1 MHASIEQLLSL
12 QDAGEDHTRLAA
24 HLAECEKCQQE
35 LGRLTAVQARLRSL
49 PLIQPDRNTW
59 QAVLERHAKS
69 RNSLALHPWWW
80 GGAVAASAALAVLI
94 FGLTGQPAREQP
106 GTAALPSPEPQGT
119 SAVLAFSAAGGDAN
133 TGAASGASA
142 DVEGLIQ
149 RSMQLEQA
157 LRAMPA
163 GPQVVS
169 AGTAGTIAA
178 LEDRVALI
186 DYQLSL
192 ESEHALTPEQSRLLW
207 RERVDLM
214 NSLVQ
219 VRYAQAQRVSF

>member
-1 MHASIEQLLSL
+1 MHANIEQLLSL
-12 QDAGEDHTRLAA
+12 NEPGEDSARLAEHVA
-24 HLAECEKCQQE
+24 GCGQCQLE
-35 LGRLTAVQARLRSL
+35 LGRLMAVQARLRSL
-49 PLIQPDRNTW
+49 PPLQPRHGAW
-59 QAVLERHAKS
+59 QAVLERHAKASTSS
-69 RNSLALHPWWW
+69 RSSGWIW
-80 GGAVAASAALAVLI
+80 GGAVAASLALAVVI
-94 FGLTGQPAREQP
+94 VGLVGRPLTEQAT
-106 GTAALPSPEPQGT
+106 TAALPDANPQGA
-119 SAVLAFSAAGGDAN
+119 SAVLASSTSGHGAGDGE
-133 TGAASGASA
+133 GA

-157 LRAMPA
+157 LRAMPS

-169 AGTAGTIAA
+169 ASTAGTIAA

-192 ESEHALTPEQSRLLW
+192 ESEHSLTPEQSRMLW

>member
-1 MHASIEQLLSL
+1 MAMHV
-12 QDAGEDHTRLAA
+12 AA
-24 HLAECEKCQQE
+24 CQQCQRE
-35 LGRLTAVQARLRSL
+35 LGRLRALQAGLQGL
-49 PLIQPDRNTW
+49 P
-59 QAVLERHAKS
+59 VLEPPAGAWDAIAQRHRAARHS
-69 RNSLALHPWWW
+69 RTLSRSWAW
-80 GGAVAASAALAVLI
+80 GGALAASLAVAAVLLALAGRAPEQALPQQAALGGGAGADTV
-94 FGLTGQPAREQP
+94 AR
-106 GTAALPSPEPQGT
+106 
-119 SAVLAFSAAGGDAN
+119 LAAAGTDNVAAADARLQ
-133 TGAASGASA
+133 T
-142 DVEGLIQ
+142 LMQ
-149 RSMQLEQA
+149 RSAQLEQT
-157 LRAMPA
+157 LRAIPA

-192 ESEHALTPEQSRLLW
+192 ESESRLTPAQQQLLW

>member
-1 MHASIEQLLSL
+1 
-12 QDAGEDHTRLAA
+12 
-24 HLAECEKCQQE
+24 
-35 LGRLTAVQARLRSL
+35 
-49 PLIQPDRNTW
+49 
-59 QAVLERHAKS
+59 VLEKHAKATASS
-69 RNSLALHPWWW
+69 RSPAWSW
-80 GGAVAASAALAVLI
+80 GGAVAASLALAVVI
-94 FGLTGQPAREQP
+94 FGLVGRPLTKQAT
-106 GTAALPSPEPQGT
+106 TAALPDANPQGA
-119 SAVLAFSAAGGDAN
+119 SAVLASSTSGPGAGEGE
-133 TGAASGASA
+133 GA

-192 ESEHALTPEQSRLLW
+192 ESEHSLTPEQSRLLW